1 MTRPLRIEFAGAL
14 YHVTARGDR
23 LANIFRDDTDRFIW
37 IEALANVCERYN
49 FIIHAFCQ
57 MTNHYHLLVETV
69 DGGLSRGMRQLNG
82 IYSQRFNRRHELVG
96 HVLQGRYHAILVQKE
111 EHLLE
116 LSRYLVLNPVRA
128 GMVRSPVDWPWSSYR
143 NCMQDEAH
151 PAWLATDWLLG
162 QFGADR
168 TNARLAYQD
177 FVFRGR
183 GMLSP
188 LRNVRH
194 QILLGDAGFIA
205 RYRGAVA
212 PEALDEIV
220 RVQRRAV
227 ALSLQEYAQ
236 QDCLADEAMARAFR
250 SMAYSM
256 QEIADHFNT
265 SVRSV
270 GRAVRKYD
278 A

>member
-23 LANIFRDDTDRFIW
+23 LANILRDDTDRFIW

-143 NCMQDEAH
+143 YCMQDEPH